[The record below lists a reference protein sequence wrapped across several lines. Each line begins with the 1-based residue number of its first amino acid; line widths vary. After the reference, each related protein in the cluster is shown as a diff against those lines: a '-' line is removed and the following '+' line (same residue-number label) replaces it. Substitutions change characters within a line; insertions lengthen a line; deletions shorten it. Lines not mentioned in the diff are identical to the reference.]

1 MAFLTFHI
9 TKLRGIAMRIV
20 KKTQCHFG
28 EVNIAEID
36 LSARSRDDIP
46 AILKGLQYI
55 YTTDEAKEK
64 VFHALE
70 KTLPSTVDS
79 KTGRPGMEL
88 WTIFVLATLKLG
100 LNCDFDR
107 LQELAN
113 QHKTVRQMLGHSGW
127 EDVTNYKLQTII
139 DNVSKLK
146 PKILADINQVIV
158 EVGHEVVKKKPGDA
172 LQTRCDSFVVETDV
186 HYPTDIN
193 LLWDAMRKVIE
204 LTGRLSEQEKITDW
218 RQYRFNLKQL
228 KRLFRKAQK
237 IKHSTS
243 KDEEKKAVR
252 CEEVHQTYLDYLAAA
267 KQLITKSQQTNKVIV
282 NRNNLQAVEQIHHYI
297 QHAERQIDQ
306 IDRRVL
312 KDEVIPHQEKVF
324 SIFEEHTE
332 WIKKGKAGVPVE
344 LGVRVCVLEDQHQF
358 VLHHRIMWQETDDIV
373 AVPMIEDAKTRFP
386 QINQCSFDKGFHS
399 KSNVIAL
406 NERLD
411 NVILPKKGRRNK
423 TEKTWEESEIFGQA
437 RRQHSAVEACI
448 NNLEIRGLDRC
459 LSYGRD
465 GFERHVALSIVATN
479 VHRIGFLLQRKA
491 LVRLKRTEHRKKAA

>member
-1 MAFLTFHI
+1 
-9 TKLRGIAMRIV
+9 MRLV
-20 KKTQCHFG
+20 KKTQLHFG
-28 EVNIAEID
+28 EVNIADID

-55 YTTDEAKEK
+55 YTTEK
-64 VFHALE
+64 PREHIFSALE
-70 KTLPSTVDS
+70 KTLDPSVNS

-113 QHKTVRQMLGHSGW
+113 QHNTVRQMLGHSGW
-127 EDVTNYKLQTII
+127 EDTTIYKLQTII
-139 DNVSKLK
+139 DNVSKLT
-146 PKILADINQVIV
+146 PAMLADLNQVIV
-158 EVGHEVVKKKPGDA
+158 ESGHEMIKKKPGDA

-204 LTGRLSEQEKITDW
+204 LTGRICEQEGISDW

-228 KRLFRKAQK
+228 KKSYRSAQK
-237 IKHSTS
+237 IKHSSS
-243 KDEEKKAVR
+243 KDNDKKAAR
-252 CEEVHQTYLDYLAAA
+252 SEEVYQAYRDYLLQAE
-267 KQLITKSQQTNKVIV
+267 QLIEKSQQTLKDVV
-282 NRNNLQAVEQIHHYI
+282 NLNNVPAIEQIHRYI
-297 QHAERQIDQ
+297 QHAERQITQ

-312 KDEVIPHQEKVF
+312 KNEVIPHEEKVF

-332 WIKKGKAGVPVE
+332 WVSKGKAGVPVE

-358 VLHHRIMWQETDDIV
+358 ILHHRVMWQETDDKIAV
-373 AVPMIEDAKTRFP
+373 AMMDDAQKRFP
-386 QINQCSFDKGFHS
+386 EINQCSFDKGFHS
-399 KSNVIAL
+399 KGNVREL

-411 NVILPKKGRRNK
+411 NVILPKKGRRNQV
-423 TEKTWEESEIFGQA
+423 EKAWEETDLFGQA

-459 LSYGRD
+459 LSHGRA

-479 VHRIGFLLQRKA
+479 VHRIGLLLQRKA
-491 LVRLKRTEHRKKAA
+491 LARLKRAEHRKKAA